1 MRRQKFVLATF
12 DRIHRQ
18 GGARVL
24 YPHRI
29 LCAGGTCDVA
39 LNGIPLYR
47 DEHHLSVFGARQLTP
62 LMRGAF

>member
-1 MRRQKFVLATF
+1 
-12 DRIHRQ
+12 
-18 GGARVL
+18 VL
-24 YPHRI
+24 YPHRV
-29 LCAGGTCDVA
+29 LCANGSCDVA